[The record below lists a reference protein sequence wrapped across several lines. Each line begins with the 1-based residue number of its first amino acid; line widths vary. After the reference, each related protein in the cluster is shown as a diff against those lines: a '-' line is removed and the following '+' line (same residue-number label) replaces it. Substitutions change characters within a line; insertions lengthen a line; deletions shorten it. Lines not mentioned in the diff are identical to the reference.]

1 MTFAIGTYVEMNQ
14 THRFQNFHVGETRK
28 YKGEKYLF
36 AGFGYGGSTTDL
48 QAGNLD
54 SQLVFNL
61 NEISLSLA
69 KQAVTEGWLVIV
81 RTVWLNP
88 ETLKEQANY
97 MVDYFT
103 AVQFQH
109 DTLRLTLDLSSPL
122 DAVTAEVP
130 RRRLTQEMVGAMPGS
145 GDIPLL

>member
-1 MTFAIGTYVEMNQ
+1 MTITIGTYITMNG
-14 THRFQNFHVGETRK
+14 THCFQNFHVGETRR
-28 YKGEKYLF
+28 YKGKEYLF

-54 SQLVFNL
+54 AQLVFNV

-69 KQAVTEGWLVIV
+69 KQAVTEGWLVVV
-81 RTVWLNP
+81 RTVWLDP
-88 ETLKEQANY
+88 ETLKERSNY

-103 AVQFQH
+103 AVQFEH
-109 DTLRLTLDLSSPL
+109 DGLRLTLELSSPL

-130 RRRLTQEMVGAMPGS
+130 RRRLTQEMVGAMPSS
-145 GDIPLL
+145 GDISLL